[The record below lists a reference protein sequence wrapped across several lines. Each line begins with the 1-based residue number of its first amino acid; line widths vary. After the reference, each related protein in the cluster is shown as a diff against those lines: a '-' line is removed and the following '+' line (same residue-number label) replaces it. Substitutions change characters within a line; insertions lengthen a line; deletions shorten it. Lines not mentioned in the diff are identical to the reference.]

1 MAPERCLFFA
11 STRNLYFHTPLHA
24 KLNVALLNSSTTSA
38 SLSGIKRSGSREDGK
53 GKSMEKAYEE
63 YFNSLAEGEEA
74 LSFAEFKEALS

>member
-1 MAPERCLFFA
+1 MAPERCLFFCLNTKFIL
-11 STRNLYFHTPLHA
+11 SHPLHA